1 MARSHVRLQFGMWR
15 KEGHD
20 DTSKDARWLYVTIL
34 SDETL
39 NQAGMVRLSID
50 LWADDAGMT
59 SEEAREALRELVE
72 RRFVVVDRH
81 ELLVRTFIRNDG
93 VADQPNV
100 LRNALELARQIRSP
114 TIRRALAAELRK
126 LPLAPPPREI
136 AGKGGSKR
144 MFVYPDP
151 HAVADEIDP
160 ALPPP
165 PSGLPIEGSTD
176 VSSNPSLNPSN
187 NPSETLPFG
196 TLPTT
201 LPGTPWGRGRGRGE
215 SYVGS
220 NSPKEFSSSEI
231 ADAIPDG
238 DPAPAP
244 AVTKKRPT
252 RAEQPPREDVEQLCS
267 HLADRVEANTG
278 KRPTITQRWRDS
290 ARLLLDKDL
299 AREPDALGLATRLA
313 DWATNDEFWRTNVL
327 SMPTF
332 REKFTQLRLKARR
345 EWEQTHAHRPSRRT
359 TDDKRAAV
367 PGLVAQ
373 VLGTDGA
380 TALRP
385 DLRAITGGN
394 A

>member
-1 MARSHVRLQFGMWR
+1 MWR

-20 DTSKDARWLYVTIL
+20 QTSKDARWLYVTIL
-34 SDETL
+34 CDETL

-59 SEEAREALRELVE
+59 AEEARDALRELVDH
-72 RRFVVVDRH
+72 RFVVVDRH

-114 TIRRALAAELRK
+114 VIRRALAAELRK
-126 LPLAPPPREI
+126 LPPAPPPREI

-151 HAVADEIDP
+151 LAVADEIDP

-165 PSGLPIEGSTD
+165 PSGLPIEGSVD
-176 VSSNPSLNPSN
+176 VSANPSLNPSN
-187 NPSETLPFG
+187 NPSDNPGETLPFG

-231 ADAIPDG
+231 ADAIPGADATPT
-238 DPAPAP
+238 PAP
-244 AVTKKRPT
+244 TKKRPT
-252 RAEQPPREDVEQLCS
+252 RDEPKPREDVEQLCR
-267 HLADRVEANTG
+267 HLADRVETNTG

-299 AREPDALGLATRLA
+299 AHERDPLAVATRLA

-345 EWEQTHAHRPSRRT
+345 EWEQTHAHRPTRRT

-367 PGLVAQ
+367 HGLVAE
-373 VLGTDGA
+373 VFGTDG
-380 TALRP
+380 TAAIRP
-385 DLRAITGGN
+385 DLRAITGGI